1 MVFKQSKAIT
11 KNSIKMTQKTQ
22 IVILVAMCSFIAGCK
37 SGCNPNKENES
48 KRLEKITLRQQ
59 WIPNAGYAGE
69 LFAVNETSKKNNID
83 IVLQAGADDIDPIK
97 LVLSG
102 ENTFGVAGADQIVE
116 ANEKG
121 AELVVVGT
129 INYKSLGCFI
139 AREEKRVYTP
149 KDFENKT
156 VGVQNG
162 TSIYLMYKA
171 LLKRSGVDTTKIK
184 EVEAPW
190 DMATFL
196 TGSYDV
202 RPAFYNDEPVTLDQK
217 GIKYTVVRP
226 EDYKVNFVGTVYFT
240 TKKIVDEHP
249 EDVQRFVSA
258 LCEGWEL
265 ALANPQKSI
274 FYLSSFDKSIDTARE
289 LQSLIKGVDY
299 YKGINGKVLTS
310 SKSDWDSMVETL
322 KEFGLLHNYNY
333 SKTVNNTFV
342 NWYHDN
348 KVK

>member
-1 MVFKQSKAIT
+1 MIKKIQILTFITLIVLLVGCQNGCNTKQS
-11 KNSIKMTQKTQ
+11 
-22 IVILVAMCSFIAGCK
+22 
-37 SGCNPNKENES
+37 ES
-48 KRLEKITLRQQ
+48 KRSENVTLRQQ
-59 WIPNAGYAGE
+59 WFPNAGYAGE
-69 LFAVNETSKKNNID
+69 LFAINETGKKNGINIT
-83 IVLQAGADDIDPIK
+83 LHAGADDIDPIK

-102 ENTFGVAGADQIVE
+102 QNTFGIAGADQILE

-121 AELVVVGT
+121 ADLVVIGT

-139 AREEKRVYTP
+139 AREEKKIYTP
-149 KDFENKT
+149 KDFENKI

-162 TSIYLMYKA
+162 TSVFLMYKA
-171 LLKRSGVDTTKIK
+171 LLKQSNVDTTKVK

-196 TGSYDV
+196 TGAYDV
-202 RPAFYNDEPVTLDQK
+202 RPAFYNDETVTLDDK

-249 EDVQRFVSA
+249 EDVQRFVSS

-274 FYLSSFDKSIDTARE
+274 EYLKTFDKTIDTSRE
-289 LQSLIKGVDY
+289 LKSLIKGVDY
-299 YKGINGKVLTS
+299 YKGAGGKTLTS
-310 SKSDWDSMVETL
+310 NKNDWDSMAATL
-322 KEFGLLHNYNY
+322 TSFGLLHNYNY
-333 SKTVNNTFV
+333 NKSVNNTFV
-342 NWYHDN
+342 NWYHEN
-348 KVK
+348 KSK